1 MEQGGTQNDWSQSQW
16 EKMALIMIAKL
27 NYLRTTGHPQWES
40 RYYMWFVVGSLKSVE
55 MRMSLV
61 ERLSSNDGFISMDEL
76 LGQPKL
82 PSQDWWQHVVFPT
95 RPRRAAA
102 EQRECNVRILCEGQE
117 ILLANK
123 VILSAR

>member
-1 MEQGGTQNDWSQSQW
+1 MEWSVPFKEIPRFQ
-16 EKMALIMIAKL
+16 EEVR
-27 NYLRTTGHPQWES
+27 LRLG
-40 RYYMWFVVGSLKSVE
+40 K
-55 MRMSLV
+55 
-61 ERLSSNDGFISMDEL
+61 NDGVNSHDKL

-82 PSQDWWQHVVFPT
+82 PSQEWWQRVVFPT